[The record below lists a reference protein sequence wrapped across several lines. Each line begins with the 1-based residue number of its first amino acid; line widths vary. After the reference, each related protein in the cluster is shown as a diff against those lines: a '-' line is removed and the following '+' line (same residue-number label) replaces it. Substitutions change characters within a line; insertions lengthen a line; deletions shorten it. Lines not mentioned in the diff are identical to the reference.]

1 MSSSSPLLLSDDVQ
15 SMDHASWGLLRH
27 MWKNNTSVTVLCSI
41 RTFGAQSVN
50 YESEPACSNLGDSKD
65 GEISLENELAS
76 TFVEDQPAISEP
88 AAAAGG
94 ESAGIMREE
103 RVLVIE
109 LATLDERAV
118 GDLATRLLKEYC
130 ATFQSKEKMLN
141 VVYRLSGGNPLYA
154 VEVSKAAIKMV
165 KKFNNMTSSPRM
177 TPRDLAQSKFDRTTS
192 SHGGSRFDDEM
203 EVKAAT
209 VLQNPP
215 DDIWEKTFQKLSSSL
230 RSERIEEIIIFRFD
244 QLNPKSQL
252 LLRIAAVAGFDNAP
266 FSARM
271 LSYILPHFSSART
284 QDELFDSKTGG
295 EEEEDDEDDYELCN
309 SDEDDDTEGGGCKAI
324 ISALGKILRESEF
337 LRICKSSSSQDMS
350 DEGADGVS
358 EAGTDRSRTKSTSES
373 SFELKTFEFTSSLI
387 QASILNLNLRDQNSI
402 LHFQTASYL
411 ESQITPRISPTK
423 SSTDLYLMTGKSSN
437 WSNNSFSTISSASR
451 SPSSVTSAAWYAP
464 SLCHSLSLSLSLSG
478 RCTCQLSAFLT
489 FPFCCRSYISYFLLF
504 SSYYP
509 FISPSPNSSSLTALQ
524 VSDGD
529 PLAALWALREGHG
542 LLLQL
547 RCAAGKHW
555 VR

>member
-1 MSSSSPLLLSDDVQ
+1 
-15 SMDHASWGLLRH
+15 MDHASWGLLRH
-27 MWKNNTSVTVLCSI
+27 MWKNNTSVTVVCSI

-50 YESEPACSNLGDSKD
+50 YESEPVFSNPVDPKD

-76 TFVEDQPAISEP
+76 TFVEDQPTISEP

-94 ESAGIMREE
+94 ESAGEGRDE

-109 LATLDERAV
+109 LATLDEKAV

-154 VEVSKAAIKMV
+154 VEVSKAAIRMV
-165 KKFNNMTSSPRM
+165 KKFKNLTCTPGM

-192 SHGGSRFDDEM
+192 SHGGSRFDDEI

-284 QDELFDSKTGG
+284 QDELFDRKTGG
-295 EEEEDDEDDYELCN
+295 EDEEDDEDDYELCN
-309 SDEDDDTEGGGCKAI
+309 SDEEEDTEDSGCKAI

-337 LRICKSSSSQDMS
+337 LRICKSSSSQEMS

-358 EAGTDRSRTKSTSES
+358 EAATDRSKTKSKTES
-373 SFELKTFEFTSSLI
+373 SFERKTFEFTSSLI

-423 SSTDLYLMTGKSSN
+423 SSTDLYLMSGKASN
-437 WSNNSFSTISSASR
+437 WSNSSFSTISTASR
-451 SPSSVTSAAWYAP
+451 SPSSVTSATWYAL
-464 SLCHSLSLSLSLSG
+464 SAFLSLSLHLSIFTSLSCPYCC
-478 RCTCQLSAFLT
+478 CTLKLLT
-489 FPFCCRSYISYFLLF
+489 SPFDC
-504 SSYYP
+504 
-509 FISPSPNSSSLTALQ
+509 
-524 VSDGD
+524 
-529 PLAALWALREGHG
+529 
-542 LLLQL
+542 
-547 RCAAGKHW
+547 
-555 VR
+555 

>member
-1 MSSSSPLLLSDDVQ
+1 
-15 SMDHASWGLLRH
+15 MDHASWGLLRH
-27 MWKNNTSVTVLCSI
+27 MWKNNTNVTVLCSI

-50 YESEPACSNLGDSKD
+50 YESEPACSNPVDPKD

-76 TFVEDQPAISEP
+76 TFKESSAPGGKDESSGKSAED
-88 AAAAGG
+88 
-94 ESAGIMREE
+94 

-109 LATLDERAV
+109 LATLDEKAV

-165 KKFNNMTSSPRM
+165 KKFNNMTGSPRM
-177 TPRDLAQSKFDRTTS
+177 SPRDVAQSKFDRTTP
-192 SHGGSRFDDEM
+192 SHGGSRFDDEI

-266 FSARM
+266 ISAPM

-284 QDELFDSKTGG
+284 QDELFDSKAVVED
-295 EEEEDDEDDYELCN
+295 EEEDEDDYELCN
-309 SDEDDDTEGGGCKAI
+309 SDEEEDVEGSGCKAI

-337 LRICKSSSSQDMS
+337 LRICKSSHDLYS
-350 DEGADGVS
+350 DEVVDGASD
-358 EAGTDRSRTKSTSES
+358 ANTDRAKSKSS
-373 SFELKTFEFTSSLI
+373 ADNSFELKTFEFTSSLI
-387 QASILNLNLRDQNSI
+387 QASILNLNLRGQNSI

-411 ESQITPRISPTK
+411 ESQITPRVSPTK
-423 SSTDLYLMTGKSSN
+423 SSTDLYLMSGKASN
-437 WSNNSFSTISSASR
+437 WSNHSFSSISTASR
-451 SPSSVTSAAWYAP
+451 SPSSVTSATWYVLILVTNCHTLLHGAKAP
-464 SLCHSLSLSLSLSG
+464 SLYYASRVKLLC
-478 RCTCQLSAFLT
+478 SAYDWLHT
-489 FPFCCRSYISYFLLF
+489 PILYRH
-504 SSYYP
+504 P
-509 FISPSPNSSSLTALQ
+509 
-524 VSDGD
+524 SDGSY
-529 PLAALWALREGHG
+529 
-542 LLLQL
+542 LLLL
-547 RCAAGKHW
+547 MRCPLN
-555 VR
+555 RM

>member
-1 MSSSSPLLLSDDVQ
+1 
-15 SMDHASWGLLRH
+15 
-27 MWKNNTSVTVLCSI
+27 MWKSNTCITVVCSI

-50 YESEPACSNLGDSKD
+50 YESEPVCSNPVDPKD
-65 GEISLENELAS
+65 GEISLENELAC
-76 TFVEDQPAISEP
+76 TFVEDQPSSSEP
-88 AAAAGG
+88 AAATGEEGG
-94 ESAGIMREE
+94 GKGREE

-109 LATLDERAV
+109 LATLDEKAV

-165 KKFNNMTSSPRM
+165 KKFNNLTSSPRM

-192 SHGGSRFDDEM
+192 SHGGSRFDDEL

-295 EEEEDDEDDYELCN
+295 EDEEEEEDEYELCN
-309 SDEDDDTEGGGCKAI
+309 SDEDEDAEGGGGYKAI
-324 ISALGKILRESEF
+324 ILALGKILRESEF

-350 DEGADGVS
+350 DDGVDGGG
-358 EAGTDRSRTKSTSES
+358 EAAFDRSRARSGVDS

-387 QASILNLNLRDQNSI
+387 QASILNLNLRGQNSI

-423 SSTDLYLMTGKSSN
+423 SSTELYLMSGKASV
-437 WSNNSFSTISSASR
+437 WSNNSFSSMSTASR
-451 SPSSVTSAAWYAP
+451 SPSSVSSATWYV
-464 SLCHSLSLSLSLSG
+464 LYLSLSPCVL
-478 RCTCQLSAFLT
+478 R
-489 FPFCCRSYISYFLLF
+489 
-504 SSYYP
+504 
-509 FISPSPNSSSLTALQ
+509 SPSERISDIYLILRLFPSVIFLPLHQPLFPPLTP
-524 VSDGD
+524 
-529 PLAALWALREGHG
+529 PLSPH
-542 LLLQL
+542 
-547 RCAAGKHW
+547 C
-555 VR
+555 

>member
-109 LATLDERAV
+109 LATLDEKAV

-295 EEEEDDEDDYELCN
+295 EEEDDDEDDYELCN

-324 ISALGKILRESEF
+324 ISALGKIFRESEF

-350 DEGADGVS
+350 DEGADGAS

-464 SLCHSLSLSLSLSG
+464 SLCHSISVSLSLSLSLS
-478 RCTCQLSAFLT
+478 
-489 FPFCCRSYISYFLLF
+489 
-504 SSYYP
+504 
-509 FISPSPNSSSLTALQ
+509 
-524 VSDGD
+524 
-529 PLAALWALREGHG
+529 LWALHLPTKRLPDVS
-542 LLLQL
+542 LLLPILHLLLLTVLFLLHLHQPL
-547 RCAAGKHW
+547 P
-555 VR
+555 